1 MIGIFRAKVLSKIMR
16 EVDKSKKEKIEL
28 WLDKQMDQWIKNS
41 NFDKEFNKVKS
52 RKEKQN
58 KMIEKGIK
66 KFS

>member
-1 MIGIFRAKVLSKIMR
+1 MV
-16 EVDKSKKEKIEL
+16 KSAYSFATKKEKIEL
-28 WLDKQMDQWIKNS
+28 WLDQQMDQWMKNS

-58 KMIEKGIK
+58 QIIEKGIK

>member
-1 MIGIFRAKVLSKIMR
+1 M
-16 EVDKSKKEKIEL
+16 
-28 WLDKQMDQWIKNS
+28 KNS

-52 RKEKQN
+52 RKGKQN